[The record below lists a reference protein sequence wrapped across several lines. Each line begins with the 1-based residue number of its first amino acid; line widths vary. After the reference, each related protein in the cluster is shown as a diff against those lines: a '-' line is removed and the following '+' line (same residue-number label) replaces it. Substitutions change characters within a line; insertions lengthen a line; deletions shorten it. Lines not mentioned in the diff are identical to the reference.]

1 MIIKFIFLI
10 LFSFTFQQP
19 RYHHFPY
26 ELSLKCYCQDYIN
39 QITSD
44 GNEIISERGIFFNKV
59 TLTTE
64 VQENDLVTIV
74 VSRRRRPPDENQ
86 DVKIGCICS
95 GIIKTQKGTEREIYS
110 NNNWVCNNIQAIEL
124 DDNSEELFSTR
135 EMWNEYGISQN
146 AKFVVADSEA
156 IHNEYELNKDNKAK
170 YNQLFNFDTVI
181 CSFNIPFGI
190 EEF

>member
-74 VSRRRRPPDENQ
+74 ISRRRRPPDENQ
-86 DVKIGCICS
+86 DVKMGCICS
-95 GIIKTQKGTEREIYS
+95 GNIKTQKGTEREIYS

-124 DDNSEELFSTR
+124 DDNSEE
-135 EMWNEYGISQN
+135 
-146 AKFVVADSEA
+146 
-156 IHNEYELNKDNKAK
+156 
-170 YNQLFNFDTVI
+170 
-181 CSFNIPFGI
+181 
-190 EEF
+190 